1 MKKHDAKVL
10 HTMRRRVIPKLV
22 KKVKASAM
30 SSATLKAVVNKRVY
44 LKNQLKLLTFWAP

>member
-10 HTMRRRVIPKLV
+10 HTMRRRVIPKLL
-22 KKVKASAM
+22 KVKASAM